1 MAPRDARTEP
11 KGSGT
16 GINCLA
22 ALGPARLPL
31 LLRIPDPAAAV
42 NDPAALSANG
52 LSAEACEAL
61 KLLLLLVVV
70 VVGVSKTSLP
80 PMLEV
85 RGRITTRMGP
95 LWPWAARARSC
106 YVTQW

>member
-16 GINCLA
+16 GTNCLA

-31 LLRIPDPAAAV
+31 LLRIPDPAAVV

-61 KLLLLLVVV
+61 KLLLLLLFGV
-70 VVGVSKTSLP
+70 VVGGSKTSLP

-106 YVTQW
+106 YVI